1 MVHLMFG
8 GRGRS
13 FFIIYGG
20 FWWTDP
26 FNMVLCGGSDSVNSD
41 PVLISLSLV
50 LAPTLRPP
58 CYLLSML
65 VDLISAHWRWVL
77 WFLQAI
83 AIVLGFLV
91 FVALII
97 LLVFAV
103 KTRSNIRRWGR
114 DRILWEEVKVINDG
128 LHNSVGEWVSV
139 CVCMGECELH
149 VCLMESKYTFIQ
161 QTKTKLSTSSSTNY
175 EQ

>member
-1 MVHLMFG
+1 
-8 GRGRS
+8 
-13 FFIIYGG
+13 
-20 FWWTDP
+20 
-26 FNMVLCGGSDSVNSD
+26 
-41 PVLISLSLV
+41 
-50 LAPTLRPP
+50 
-58 CYLLSML
+58 ML
-65 VDLISAHWRWVL
+65 VDVISTHWCWVL

-103 KTRSNIRRWGR
+103 KTRSRIRRWGR

-139 CVCMGECELH
+139 CVC
-149 VCLMESKYTFIQ
+149 VCVWGKIWVACLRNSKNLDTHKLWLIQYKRSIQ
-161 QTKTKLSTSSSTNY
+161 QIMDISFILY
-175 EQ
+175 